1 MNAFV
6 KKFKLFTMVTIFGY
20 ICKKNTI
27 MKKIGILLFAS
38 MAVMSTSCSS
48 TEETEETVE
57 VTPVTYQLDTENSK
71 LSWKGDE
78 GPEHFH
84 TGDLKFSEGTLT
96 MKGEDVES
104 GEFIVDMK
112 SISVTD
118 QTPQEKVGYLVGH
131 LQNEDFFNV
140 EKFPTVKVVLGEYND
155 GKLKTTIHVLG
166 QEITND
172 LPVRIKADGETASIE
187 GDFEVDFASTNMPGI
202 QPDPESGEAI
212 SSVFSFTLKAK
223 LKK

>member
-1 MNAFV
+1 
-6 KKFKLFTMVTIFGY
+6 
-20 ICKKNTI
+20 
-27 MKKIGILLFAS
+27 
-38 MAVMSTSCSS
+38 MAVIATSCSS
-48 TEETEETVE
+48 TTEAEETVE

-71 LSWKGDE
+71 LSWKGEE

-96 MKGEDVES
+96 MKGDEVES
-104 GEFIVDMK
+104 GEFKVDMK

-118 QTPQEKVGYLVGH
+118 QTPDEKVGYLVGH

-140 EKFPTVKVVLGEYND
+140 EKYPTVKVVLGEYKE

-166 QEITND
+166 QEITNN
-172 LPVRIKADGETASIE
+172 LPVTINSDGETASIE
-187 GDFEVDFASTNMPGI
+187 GDFEVDFASTKMPGI

-212 SSVFSFTLKAK
+212 SSVFSFTLNAK